1 MIQSVSE
8 NVNTEQILCA
18 VKEFLSTC
26 FFFFL
31 VLSWV
36 ASRTAD
42 ECFSNRAWSIV
53 FFFFFFSP
61 VYAGI
66 LGSLTMATLGSLLA
80 QHSHMLYQ
88 GNYKLNWS
96 DIFIRSV

>member
-1 MIQSVSE
+1 MIQNVCE

-26 FFFFL
+26 IFFFL

-36 ASRTAD
+36 ASRTVD

-53 FFFFFFSP
+53 FVVFFFSP
-61 VYAGI
+61 QY
-66 LGSLTMATLGSLLA
+66 
-80 QHSHMLYQ
+80 MLV
-88 GNYKLNWS
+88 
-96 DIFIRSV
+96 F

>member
-1 MIQSVSE
+1 MCCERISE
-8 NVNTEQILCA
+8 YLY
-18 VKEFLSTC
+18 
-26 FFFFL
+26 FFFL

-53 FFFFFFSP
+53 FVFFFSP
-61 VYAGI
+61 IYAGI
-66 LGSLTMATLGSLLA
+66 LGSLTMAALGSLLA
-80 QHSHMLYQ
+80 QPSHMLYQ
-88 GNYKLNWS
+88 GNYKLNCS